1 VAFSGSVAS
10 LRRGPARIRLG
21 VGAALG
27 ALAVVAV
34 MHGAAHAATAPST
47 SLRHGAAIGAASRP
61 TCVVHS
67 LPAFVAQGEFEL
79 EATVGD
85 IIEVECNPYVYA
97 TGSRIKITASELY
110 DRCHGA
116 LRWYDPDPY
125 EEVAG
130 ERGISVPLD
139 ADGNATVAVL
149 AGPGCHNGESLVTA
163 HMEEA
168 PFETFTTSFA
178 VLPPANTPPGVFAM
192 PDTQVEDAHS
202 SSVATI
208 IEAEYRNAS
217 EQPVRFAS
225 EELYARCRS
234 YPKLRWILMNGEI
247 REGVSEV
254 NGIRL
259 DNNGN
264 AFVILLGTSSC
275 AEGTSMIES
284 DLEVNPFTTPIPA
297 TFTILPPQ
305 PTEEPAFTIE
315 KQQEVGGS
323 GFTAAPLTGL
333 LGETVHYR
341 ILVKNTAEVP
351 ETLGSFTDPHCD
363 AGTIAGGP
371 GAEALAPGA
380 TATFTCSHVL
390 TEVGVYTN
398 QASVTATTAGGTP
411 LTETSNLVE
420 VNVPVEVA
428 FTIEKAQE
436 IAGAGGGFTTA
447 TLTGAIGQTVD
458 YQITVKN
465 TGNVP
470 FKLSTFTDAPCDQG
484 TITGGPG
491 EATVPP
497 KSSTTYTCSRL
508 LTGAGIYTNQASV
521 TATAEGVAPLAQ
533 GSNQVKAEVPETTNP
548 KLVPKPQCTQR
559 PGPLHGASGS
569 KRGTFTVS
577 INSSGI
583 ARITFFLDGRK
594 LKTLKA
600 SQARHGKFTIKVNA
614 RALRVGK
621 HKLTAKVLM
630 QSPYCPAEARTAVFV
645 RPAASGVKAEI
656 FTG

>member
-1 VAFSGSVAS
+1 MKSRS
-10 LRRGPARIRLG
+10 LG
-21 VGAALG
+21 VGLL
-27 ALAVVAV
+27 ALASSMLLLA
-34 MHGAAHAATAPST
+34 GTASAHST
-47 SLRHGAAIGAASRP
+47 TPAWSAEGP
-61 TCVVHS
+61 ETCVVRS
-67 LPAFVAQGEFEL
+67 LPAFVAQGEFEQ

-85 IIEVECNPYVYA
+85 IIEVGCNPYVYA
-97 TGSRIKITASELY
+97 TGSRIKIMDAELY
-110 DRCHGA
+110 DRCGGNI
-116 LRWYDPDPY
+116 RWYDPDPY
-125 EEVAG
+125 VEVAR

-168 PFETFTTSFA
+168 PFETFTTSFS
-178 VLPPANTPPGVFAM
+178 VLPPGNTPAGVFAM

-217 EQPVRFAS
+217 EAPVRFAS
-225 EELYARCRS
+225 EELFARCRS

-254 NGIRL
+254 NAIRL

-275 AEGTSMIES
+275 AEGTSVIES

-323 GFTAAPLTGL
+323 GFTTAPLSGL

-351 ETLGSFTDPHCD
+351 ETLSNFTDQHCD
-363 AGTIAGGP
+363 VGTIAGGP
-371 GAEALAPGA
+371 GAEALAAGA
-380 TATFTCSHVL
+380 TATFTCTHVL

-398 QASVTATTAGGTP
+398 QATVTATTVGGTP

-420 VNVPVEVA
+420 VKVPEGTAPV
-428 FTIEKAQE
+428 TQE
-436 IAGAGGGFTTA
+436 P
-447 TLTGAIGQTVD
+447 
-458 YQITVKN
+458 N
-465 TGNVP
+465 P
-470 FKLSTFTDAPCDQG
+470 
-484 TITGGPG
+484 
-491 EATVPP
+491 
-497 KSSTTYTCSRL
+497 
-508 LTGAGIYTNQASV
+508 
-521 TATAEGVAPLAQ
+521 
-533 GSNQVKAEVPETTNP
+533 VKAEVPPATSP
-548 KLVPKPQCTQR
+548 KIEVLPACIQR
-559 PGPLHGASGS
+559 AGSLHGASGS
-569 KRGTFTVS
+569 KRGTFTVRIS
-577 INSSGI
+577 SSGI
-583 ARITFFLDGRK
+583 AQITFFLDGRK
-594 LKTLKA
+594 IRTLKA
-600 SQARHGKFTIKVNA
+600 SQARHGKFTIKINA
-614 RALRVGK
+614 RTLRVGK

-630 QSPYCPAEARTAVFV
+630 QSQYCPAAARSAVFV